1 MPELA
6 FIFVLGSVLALV
18 AGVLF
23 TLTQLSRYGSI
34 PVRFLQQNLE
44 KIQLR
49 WNDLEGAVAPYENGV
64 ADREYRRARA
74 TYLTFTV
81 IAVFMSWLGFIFLLL
96 MWLSIR
102 KLVKPRLETE
112 LFRSELAQRDLP
124 AEAVLLQWQQLK
136 AYE

>member
-6 FIFVLGSVLALV
+6 FIFLLGSVLALV

-23 TLTQLSRYGSI
+23 TLTQLSRYSST
-34 PVRFLQQNLE
+34 PYRFLQQNLA
-44 KIQLR
+44 KIQLY
-49 WNDLEGAVAPYENGV
+49 WNDLEGAVGPHGEQPSG
-64 ADREYRRARA
+64 REYRRARA
-74 TYLTFTV
+74 TYITFTV
-81 IAVFMSWLGFIFLLL
+81 IAVLLSWLGFVFLLL

-124 AEAVLLQWQQLK
+124 VEAVLLQWQELK
-136 AYE
+136 VFE